1 MARKKGTLL
10 LGSNLEPEF
19 SAPLDARQVVDS
31 IADLTN
37 GSIKNCYQGMKVYV
51 KENKKVYLLTA
62 DTPSTIDNW
71 TILGAK
77 GDKGKDGLS
86 AYEVA
91 VNEGFEGTE
100 AEWLES
106 LKGDGFENMTKA
118 EMLNILR
125 GGENA

>member
-62 DTPSTIDNW
+62 DTPSTIDSW
-71 TILGAK
+71 SILGAK
-77 GDKGKDGLS
+77 GDKGKDGKS
-86 AYEVA
+86 AYESA
-91 VNEGFEGTE
+91 VDGGYTGTE
-100 AEWLES
+100 AEFDTALS
-106 LKGDGFENMTKA
+106 DINMTKA

>member
-19 SAPLDARQVVDS
+19 SAPLDARQVVDG

-71 TILGAK
+71 TILGEK
-77 GDKGKDGLS
+77 GDKGDDGKS
-86 AYEVA
+86 AYESA
-91 VNEGFEGTE
+91 VEGGYTGTE
-100 AEWLES
+100 AEFNAS
-106 LKGDGFENMTKA
+106 FKDISMTKA

-125 GGENA
+125 GGDNA